1 MRFNEPNLAAKP
13 LHSTGD
19 LPNRRRLR
27 RLVEGKSIRLND
39 SILTDPK
46 AELTLTTGE
55 VLHLDKKH
63 AVRIG

>member
-1 MRFNEPNLAAKP
+1 MRFKDPILAAKP

-27 RLVEGKSIRLND
+27 CLVEGKSIRLND
-39 SILTDPK
+39 SILADPK
-46 AELTLTTGE
+46 AELTLTTGYI
-55 VLHLDKKH
+55 LRLDKKH